1 MSSSTW
7 SKTINRD
14 RHDISTHKGAVRGG
28 ACRVLAWGPG
38 ARGGPSRQMGQ
49 LCEKKRTEEDF
60 RKNNPSKLSRYHI
73 ELGVQRVEQCL
84 QEMEIYKPT
93 DENASKDDE
102 IVYTYSS
109 VPRKC
114 GLTVKASRSSDCI
127 QIYLF
132 LGSSNRWRRNNTRIY
147 SL

>member
-1 MSSSTW
+1 MPSSTW

-28 ACRVLAWGPG
+28 ACRVLAWVPG

-60 RKNNPSKLSRYHI
+60 RKNNRSKLSRYHI

-84 QEMEIYKPT
+84 QEMGIYKPT
-93 DENASKDDE
+93 DENASKDDDFFAE
-102 IVYTYSS
+102 SFVQ
-109 VPRKC
+109 VRPKC
-114 GLTVKASRSSDCI
+114 AGAEDLMS
-127 QIYLF
+127 
-132 LGSSNRWRRNNTRIY
+132 
-147 SL
+147 

>member
-1 MSSSTW
+1 MPSSTW

-28 ACRVLAWGPG
+28 ACRALALGPG

-60 RKNNPSKLSRYHI
+60 RKNNRSKLSRYHI

-84 QEMEIYKPT
+84 QEMEIYKPM
-93 DENASKDDE
+93 DENAGKDDE
-102 IVYTYSS
+102 IVYTYGS
-109 VPRKC
+109 VLRKC

-132 LGSSNRWRRNNTRIY
+132 LGSSNRRRRNNTRIY